1 MVEVI
6 AEWAGK
12 ERLFRLTLGGVFDL
26 EEACGKEAIGSIF
39 KRVSSG
45 GFHANDLYHTVRI
58 ALIGGGMSSLE
69 AKQLMETHF
78 HRTPYIKNAEL
89 AGDILIALMSGV
101 EEGRKV
107 DGEDRDPEPLK
118 FSEVSQICREF
129 HMSPTELR
137 AISYADFLNLV
148 KGYNAS
154 APRKAEPPTEE
165 EFEAI
170 LARYEPEALK

>member
-1 MVEVI
+1 MAEVI

-12 ERLFRLTLGGVFDL
+12 ERLFRLTLGDVFDL
-26 EEACGKEAIGSIF
+26 EEACGKEAIGAIF

-45 GFHANDLYHTVRI
+45 NFRTNDLYHTIRI
-58 ALIGGGMSSLE
+58 ALIGGGMNMIE

-78 HRTPYIKNAEL
+78 QRTPYIHNAGV
-89 AGDILIALMSGV
+89 AGDILVALMVGV
-101 EEGRKV
+101 EPTNGSGSEHV
-107 DGEDRDPEPLK
+107 PQPLV
-118 FSEVSQICREF
+118 FSEISQICREF
-129 HMSPTELR
+129 HMSPNELR
-137 AISYADFLNLV
+137 ATRYADFLNLI

-170 LARYEPEALK
+170 LAKYEPEALK